1 MSVEWTDPSLMV
13 GIPGMLGVSSEDF
26 SNDSTNSEA
35 ALQRSKRQAA
45 VATPDVTRE
54 KVGTMD
60 KIKDGLKHEMDEFGA
75 ATGLQGW
82 QVMALV
88 VILVILV
95 IGLCGWCVFRFFRK
109 KRKAKKG
116 EGGEE
121 GDGKDVRDDEAALV
135 GNDEEDLKEGLDDPN
150 APKKEYL
157 GKLQYE
163 IKYDFNTQ
171 TLNVKVVQATE
182 LPAMDMGGV
191 SDPYVKIYLLPE
203 TKGQKKFETK
213 VHRKTLNPFFNQTF
227 EFKNLPYAET
237 FDKTLMFSIFDYDRF
252 SKHDQ
257 IGEVKLPL
265 CQIDLAQTINEW
277 KDVQSNKEDDQYL
290 GDICFS
296 LRYVPTSGKL
306 TVGILECKRLK
317 KMDITGASDPYVKI
331 KLLDSKGKR
340 IGKKKKT
347 TVKNAN
353 LNPYY
358 NESFVFMVEQS
369 MLRKVNL
376 EITVL
381 DYDRIGGS
389 DPIGKVMLG
398 YNRKKLEK
406 KHWAEMV
413 DNPRR
418 PIIHWHVLQ
427 DPEPGEDDDDD
438 DKKKKGDKKGG
449 DKGKDG
455 KKADPAAAPGT
466 AAAATTDKK
475 DDKKK

>member
-1 MSVEWTDPSLMV
+1 MPLQDL
-13 GIPGMLGVSSEDF
+13 SSGRWKREATVAEDEGTLKKIEHEF
-26 SNDSTNSEA
+26 QKDVDLIA
-35 ALQRSKRQAA
+35 AK
-45 VATPDVTRE
+45 
-54 KVGTMD
+54 
-60 KIKDGLKHEMDEFGA
+60 
-75 ATGLQGW
+75 TGLQTW
-82 QVMALV
+82 HIFVLIAVLVLV
-88 VILVILV
+88 VV
-95 IGLCGWCVFRFFRK
+95 GLCGWCVWRFFRK
-109 KRKAKKG
+109 KRR
-116 EGGEE
+116 
-121 GDGKDVRDDEAALV
+121 GKDDKDLAASDIGDEAALV
-135 GNDEEDLKEGLDDPN
+135 DNEEEDLKAEED
-150 APKKEYL
+150 AAAKAASEYL

-171 TLNVKVVQATE
+171 TLIVKVVQAVD

-191 SDPYVKIYLLPE
+191 SDPYVKLYLIPE

-265 CQIDLAQTINEW
+265 CQIDLAQTISEW

-369 MLRKVNL
+369 MLRKVTL
-376 EITVL
+376 ELTVL

-389 DPIGKVMLG
+389 DPIGKVRLG
-398 YNRKKLEK
+398 YSRKKLEK

-418 PIIHWHVLQ
+418 PVIHWHVLQ
-427 DPEPGEDDDDD
+427 TPDDDEEDEDEKKDKKKD
-438 DKKKKGDKKGG
+438 DKKNKDNKDDAKKGSDKKGG
-449 DKGKDG
+449 D
-455 KKADPAAAPGT
+455 
-466 AAAATTDKK
+466 DKK